1 MTDVE
6 HLTMEQLEAG
16 LDAIRKSPPDHGVVK
31 MIVRRPQSGARE
43 VLDECQLDTVEGL
56 VGDDWKARGSVQTPD
71 GKAHPDMQL
80 TIMNSRAIALIAQQK
95 DRWPLAGDQVYID
108 MDLSSANLPPGTQ
121 IKLGSAVIEISAQ
134 PHTGCKKFVAR
145 YGLDA
150 MKFVNSK
157 IGRQLNLRGV
167 NAKVIQSGMLRVGD
181 IATKRDSNAGPNPAV
196 TPQFPT

>member
-16 LDAIRKSPPDHGVVK
+16 VGAIRKSPPDHGVVK

-43 VLDECQLDTVEGL
+43 VLDECKLDTVEGL

-71 GKAHPDMQL
+71 GQAHPDMQL

-95 DRWPLAGDQVYID
+95 DRWPLAGDQLFVD
-108 MDLSSANLPPGTQ
+108 LDLSLTNLPPGTQ
-121 IKLGSAVIEISAQ
+121 ITMGSAVIEISAQ

-150 MKFVNSK
+150 MKFVNSEN
-157 IGRQLNLRGV
+157 GRQLNLRGV
-167 NAKVIQSGMLRVGD
+167 NAKVVQGGVVRVGD
-181 IATKRDSNAGPNPAV
+181 IAAKRAYKS
-196 TPQFPT
+196 Q